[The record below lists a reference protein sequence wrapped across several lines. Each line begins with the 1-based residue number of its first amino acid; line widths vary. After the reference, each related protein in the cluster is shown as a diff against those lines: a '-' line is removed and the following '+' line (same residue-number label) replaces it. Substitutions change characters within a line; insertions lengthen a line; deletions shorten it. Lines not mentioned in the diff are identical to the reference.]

1 MFGRFLLSLLVVYVC
16 SEDCPDQWSQY
27 KDHCYWPSTSS
38 AYSWKA
44 AERVCE
50 SLGGYLTEIEDHDEN
65 DFIARMT
72 FGAGTWFFMGI
83 VREEQSSG
91 YVTASNSD
99 EVEYSN
105 WLEIENNEPGGPRC
119 TRMGYLGYWDSYSCD
134 EKQYFICESDEYI
147 GSSSF
152 GTWLSKTN
160 LFRYEDHYY
169 RTVGKKATYAEAQK
183 MCKRAGAYLVE
194 PNDEGENVY
203 VHDKMHE
210 VFHGHWRYI
219 GGSDTKQEG
228 YFVWSDNRALTFE
241 NWWPGEPNN
250 KYNEDCMEMRY
261 WGKWNDVDC
270 YHNNRYICEK
280 AIEEKDPT
288 HAEVGTNAHV
298 TTEAEVGT
306 NVQVTTESLVEKNTQ
321 VTTEAKIET
330 NTKVTTESK
339 DDTTVPF
346 TYAWKETT
354 TSYFYN

>member
-1 MFGRFLLSLLVVYVC
+1 TCSVYC
-16 SEDCPDQWSQY
+16 DDCPDQWSQY
-27 KDHCYWPSTSS
+27 KDHCYWPSTSK

-44 AERVCE
+44 AERLCE
-50 SLGGYLTEIEDHDEN
+50 SRGGYLTEIEDHDEN

-72 FGAGTWFFMGI
+72 FGAGTWYFMGI
-83 VREEQSSG
+83 VHEEEAGG

-99 EVEYSN
+99 ALEYSN
-105 WLEIENNEPGGPRC
+105 WLEIRNDKSDGQKC

-134 EKQYFICESDEYI
+134 EKQYFICESDKYI
-147 GSSSF
+147 GSSFF
-152 GTWLSKTN
+152 GTWLSNTKS
-160 LFRYEDHYY
+160 FRYEDHYY

-194 PNDEGENVY
+194 PNDEVY
-203 VHDKMHE
+203 
-210 VFHGHWRYI
+210 GHWRYI
-219 GGSDTKQEG
+219 GGSDTKREG
-228 YFVWSDNRALTFE
+228 YFVWSDNQALTFE

-280 AIEEKDPT
+280 AIEEKDTT
-288 HAEVGTNAHV
+288 HAEVGTNAQVTTEAKVETNAKV

-306 NVQVTTESLVEKNTQ
+306 T
-321 VTTEAKIET
+321 A
-330 NTKVTTESK
+330 
-339 DDTTVPF
+339 PF

-354 TSYFYN
+354 TDNFYNRIQIDLINLKNKLKHIFQ